1 MTEEKV
7 EEIIKGLDKPKYTQ
21 VRIKE
26 TLDGIQKVL
35 DLKEK
40 QKHNLLQLREQMIRI
55 SRGIKPT
62 FWLDDLSWKKLT
74 LKEKTQLIRNEK
86 CVRFQTS
93 GSIFQDVKDFPF
105 FAKKQWEKDRKK
117 LLEDGEIN

>member
-1 MTEEKV
+1 LTEENV
-7 EEIIKGLDKPKYTQ
+7 EEIIKHLDKPKYTEAK
-21 VRIKE
+21 IKE
-26 TLDGIQKVL
+26 TLDGIEKVL

-40 QKHNLLQLREQMIRI
+40 QRHNLLQLREQMIRI

-74 LKEKTQLIRNEK
+74 LKEKTQLIRKEK

-93 GSIFQDVKDFPF
+93 GSIFQDIKDFPF
-105 FAKKQWEKDRKK
+105 LAKKQWENDRKK
-117 LLEDGEIN
+117 LLKDGDIN